1 MLFCKHNFLLYT
13 GRFMHDYEFIKYQE
27 LPDDPYTKALITIR
41 QNLYDKSGNLK
52 AQLLTF
58 GAKDLKTGARF
69 YAMAN
74 HGVTI
79 DGEKKYIKGHR
90 CDSIGDQEMLEAFV
104 AECARARGNPHQP
117 ASVFKPQSM
126 DEVAESQGLP
136 F

>member
-1 MLFCKHNFLLYT
+1 MQ
-13 GRFMHDYEFIKYQE
+13 DYEFIKYQE
-27 LPDDPYTKALITIR
+27 LPDDQYTKALITIR
-41 QNLYDKSGNLK
+41 QNLYDKSGNPK
-52 AQLLTF
+52 PQLLTF

-90 CDSIGDQEMLEAFV
+90 CDSIGDQEMLDAFV
-104 AECARARGNPHQP
+104 TQCAKARGNPYQASIAQP
-117 ASVFKPQSM
+117 KPRSM

>member
-1 MLFCKHNFLLYT
+1 MS
-13 GRFMHDYEFIKYQE
+13 DYEFIKYQE
-27 LPDDPYTKALITIR
+27 LPEDPYTKALITIR
-41 QNLYDKSGNLK
+41 LNLYKKDGTPKP
-52 AQLLTF
+52 QLLTF
-58 GAKDLKTGARF
+58 GAKDTKSSTRF

-90 CDSIGDQEMLEAFV
+90 SDSSGDQEMLEAFV
-104 AECARARGNPHQP
+104 ADCAKTRGNPQKA

-126 DEVAESQGLP
+126 DEVADAQGLP

>member
-1 MLFCKHNFLLYT
+1 MN
-13 GRFMHDYEFIKYQE
+13 DYEFIKYLDCPE
-27 LPDDPYTKALITIR
+27 DAYTKALITIR
-41 QNLYDKSGNLK
+41 HNLYDKSGNPK
-52 AQLLTF
+52 PQLLTF
-58 GAKDLKTGARF
+58 GAKDTKSGSRF

-90 CDSIGDQEMLEAFV
+90 SDSSGDQEMLEAFV
-104 AECARARGNPHQP
+104 AECARVRGNPKQS

-126 DEVAESQGLP
+126 DEVADTQGLP